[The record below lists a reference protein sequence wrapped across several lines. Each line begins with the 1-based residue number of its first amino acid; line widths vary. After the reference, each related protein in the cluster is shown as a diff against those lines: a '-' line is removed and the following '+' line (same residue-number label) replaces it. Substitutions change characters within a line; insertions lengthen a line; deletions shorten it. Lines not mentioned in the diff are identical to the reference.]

1 VALTLPKTPVVETPV
16 VEAPVVEAPVVETPG
31 PSLRQNRDFW
41 RLWGGQAASAI
52 GSQVSQLALPLLILA
67 LTHSPAKAGLL
78 AALRGVPYF
87 LLVLPA
93 GALVDRWDPR
103 RVMIA
108 CDTGRALALA
118 SIPLALALGHLQLW
132 MLFAVTFV
140 EGTLFVFFNQA
151 ESNCLVRVVSKEQ
164 LVAAVAQN
172 EAIYGVSGLIGPSL
186 GGLLYGLGR
195 GVPFLSDAVSYLFS
209 IVALLTLKT
218 NVRPAP
224 LADDHVP
231 NLGAEIKEGL
241 RWLYAHEVIRFVA
254 LLTGV
259 LMMSCAGWALIL
271 IVQAQRFGAGPVA
284 VGLLLATGG
293 AGGIVG
299 SLLAIP
305 LQKRF
310 RFGPLLIGAAWVWA
324 VTWLW
329 YALAPSLVVLG
340 IVNALSFI
348 VVPVFL
354 GTQYAYRLGQ
364 IPDALQG
371 RVNSVFRLV
380 AFSSGPVGLALTGWL
395 LQRYGPVPTVLI
407 TFVPQGLLCLAAT
420 FHTAL
425 REAGTA
431 SQG

>member
-1 VALTLPKTPVVETPV
+1 MSLAEKTITQRSAITKLPP
-16 VEAPVVEAPVVETPG
+16 APPAG
-31 PSLRQNRDFW
+31 SLRQNYDFW
-41 RLWGGQAASAI
+41 RLWGGQATSAI

-118 SIPLALALGHLQLW
+118 SIPVALALGHLALW

-164 LVAAVAQN
+164 LGAAVAQN

-195 GVPFLSDAVSYLFS
+195 GVPFLTDAVSYLFS
-209 IVALLTLKT
+209 IVALLTLKAD
-218 NVRPAP
+218 VRPAP

-241 RWLYAHEVIRFVA
+241 RWLNAHAVIRFVA

-293 AGGIVG
+293 AGGVLG
-299 SLLAIP
+299 SVLAIP

-329 YALAPSLVVLG
+329 YALAPSLIVLG

-395 LQRYGPVPTVLI
+395 LQRYGPIPAILI
-407 TFVPQGLLCLAAT
+407 TFVPQGLLCLVAS
-420 FHTAL
+420 FYRPL
-425 REAGTA
+425 RDAGTV

>member
-1 VALTLPKTPVVETPV
+1 MSLAEKTITQRSAITKLPP
-16 VEAPVVEAPVVETPG
+16 APPAG
-31 PSLRQNRDFW
+31 SLRQNYDFW
-41 RLWGGQAASAI
+41 RLWGGQATSAI

-118 SIPLALALGHLQLW
+118 SIPVALALGHLALW

-164 LVAAVAQN
+164 LGAAVAQN

-195 GVPFLSDAVSYLFS
+195 GVPFLTDAVSYLFS
-209 IVALLTLKT
+209 IVALLTLKAD
-218 NVRPAP
+218 VRPAP
-224 LADDHVP
+224 LADGHVP

-241 RWLYAHEVIRFVA
+241 RWLNAHAVIRFVA

-293 AGGIVG
+293 AGGVLG
-299 SLLAIP
+299 SVLAIP

-329 YALAPSLVVLG
+329 YALAPSLIVLG

-395 LQRYGPVPTVLI
+395 LQRYGPIPAILI
-407 TFVPQGLLCLAAT
+407 TFVPQGLLCLVAS
-420 FHTAL
+420 FYRPL
-425 REAGTA
+425 REAGTV

>member
-1 VALTLPKTPVVETPV
+1 MSVVEEKAV
-16 VEAPVVEAPVVETPG
+16 VQRSVTDKIPPAPPTG
-31 PSLRQNRDFW
+31 SLRHNHDFW
-41 RLWGGQAASAI
+41 RLWGGQAASAV

-87 LLVLPA
+87 FLVLPA

-103 RVMIA
+103 RVMLA

-118 SIPLALALGHLQLW
+118 SIPLTLAFGHLMLW
-132 MLFAVTFV
+132 QLFAVTFV

-195 GVPFLSDAVSYLFS
+195 GVPFLTDAVSYLFS
-209 IVALLTLKT
+209 VVALLTMKT
-218 NVRPAP
+218 DVRPAP
-224 LADDHVP
+224 LAGGHVP
-231 NLGAEIKEGL
+231 NLAAEIKEGL
-241 RWLYAHEVIRFVA
+241 RWLYAHQVIRFVA

-271 IVQAQRFGAGPVA
+271 IVQAQRFGASPVA

-293 AGGIVG
+293 AGGVVG
-299 SLLAIP
+299 SLLALP

-310 RFGPLLIGAAWVWA
+310 RFGPLMIGAAWVWA

-329 YALAPSLVVLG
+329 YALAPSLIVLG

-407 TFVPQGLLCLAAT
+407 TFIPQGLLCLAAT
-420 FHTAL
+420 FHSAL
-425 REAGTA
+425 RNAGRDA
-431 SQG
+431 RG

>member
-1 VALTLPKTPVVETPV
+1 MAIAEEAEEIGAQKSVTLHLP
-16 VEAPVVEAPVVETPG
+16 APPAA
-31 PSLRQNRDFW
+31 SLRGNRDYW
-41 RLWGGQAASAI
+41 RLWGGQVVSSI
-52 GSQVSQLALPLLILA
+52 GSQVSGLALPLLILA

-78 AALRGVPYF
+78 AAVRGVPYF
-87 LLVLPA
+87 LLALPA

-118 SIPLALALGHLQLW
+118 SIPLALAWGHLHLW
-132 MLFAVTFV
+132 QLFAVTFV

-164 LVAAVAQN
+164 LGAAVAQN
-172 EAIYGVSGLIGPSL
+172 EAVYGVSGLIGPSL

-195 GVPFLSDAVSYLFS
+195 GVPFLTDAVCYAFS
-209 IVALLTLKT
+209 VAALLTLRT
-218 NVRPAP
+218 DVRPAP
-224 LADDHVP
+224 RPDGHVP
-231 NLGAEIKEGL
+231 NLGAEIGEGL
-241 RWLYAHEVIRFVA
+241 RWLYAHRVIRFVA

-259 LMMSCAGWALIL
+259 LMMSCAGWMLIL
-271 IVQAQRFGAGPVA
+271 IVLAQRFGAAPQAIGF
-284 VGLLLATGG
+284 LLATGG

-305 LQKRF
+305 LQKHF

-324 VTWLW
+324 VTWLF
-329 YALAPSLVVLG
+329 YALAPSLIVLG

-348 VVPVFL
+348 VVPIFL

-395 LQRYGPVPTVLI
+395 LQKYGPVPTVLA
-407 TFVPQGLLCLAAT
+407 TFAPQLLLCLAAT
-420 FHTAL
+420 FYRPLWGAG
-425 REAGTA
+425 EAPRG
-431 SQG
+431 

>member
-1 VALTLPKTPVVETPV
+1 MALTLSKTRGS
-16 VEAPVVEAPVVETPG
+16 EALPAG
-31 PSLRQNRDFW
+31 SLRQNRDFW
-41 RLWGGQAASAI
+41 RLWGGQAASAV

-118 SIPLALALGHLQLW
+118 SIPLALALGHLALW

-151 ESNCLVRVVSKEQ
+151 ESNCLVRVVSKEH
-164 LVAAVAQN
+164 LGAAVAQN

-195 GVPFLSDAVSYLFS
+195 GVPFLTDAVSYLFS
-209 IVALLTLKT
+209 IVALLTLRT
-218 NVRPAP
+218 DVRPAP

-241 RWLYAHEVIRFVA
+241 RWLNAHAVIRFVA

-329 YALAPSLVVLG
+329 YALAPSLIVLG

-364 IPDALQG
+364 IPDPLQG
-371 RVNSVFRLV
+371 RVNSVFRLI
-380 AFSSGPVGLALTGWL
+380 AFSSGPVGLAVTGWL
-395 LQRYGPVPTVLI
+395 LQRYGPVPAILI

-425 REAGTA
+425 REAGKETRP
-431 SQG
+431 

>member
-1 VALTLPKTPVVETPV
+1 MSLVEET
-16 VEAPVVEAPVVETPG
+16 APPRRVISEVPPESPAG
-31 PSLRQNRDFW
+31 SLRQNRDFW
-41 RLWGGQAASAI
+41 RLWGGQVVSSV
-52 GSQVSQLALPLLILA
+52 GSQVSGLALPLLILA

-93 GALVDRWDPR
+93 GAFVDRWDPR

-118 SIPLALALGHLQLW
+118 SIPLTLALGHLMLWQL
-132 MLFAVTFV
+132 FVVTFI

-151 ESNCLVRVVSKEQ
+151 ESNCLVRVVSKDQ
-164 LVAAVAQN
+164 LGAAVAQN

-195 GVPFLSDAVSYLFS
+195 GVPFLTDAVSYAVS
-209 IVALLTLKT
+209 VAALLTLKT
-218 NVRPAP
+218 DVRPAP
-224 LADDHVP
+224 RADDHVP
-231 NLGAEIKEGL
+231 NLGVEIGEGL

-271 IVQAQRFGAGPVA
+271 IVLAQGFGAGPTA
-284 VGLLLATGG
+284 VGFLLATGG
-293 AGGIVG
+293 AGGILG

-305 LQKRF
+305 LQKRVG
-310 RFGPLLIGAAWVWA
+310 FGPLLIGAAWVWA

-329 YALAPSLVVLG
+329 YALAPSLIVLG
-340 IVNALSFI
+340 VVNALSFI
-348 VVPVFL
+348 VVPIYL

-364 IPDALQG
+364 IPDSLQG
-371 RVNSVFRLV
+371 RVNSVFRLI
-380 AFSSGPVGLALTGWL
+380 AFGSGPVGLALTGLL
-395 LQRYGPVPTVLI
+395 LQKFGPVPTILI
-407 TFVPQGLLCLAAT
+407 TFAPQLLLCVAAT
-420 FHTAL
+420 FHPAL
-425 REAGTA
+425 RRATQETTP
-431 SQG
+431 